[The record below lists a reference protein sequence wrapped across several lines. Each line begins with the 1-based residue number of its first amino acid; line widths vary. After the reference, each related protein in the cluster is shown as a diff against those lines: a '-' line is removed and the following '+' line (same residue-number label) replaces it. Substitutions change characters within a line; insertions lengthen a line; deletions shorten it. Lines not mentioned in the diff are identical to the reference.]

1 MIVSIKKIKF
11 SMLVLA
17 SASKGRK
24 KLLDQIALRH
34 KVIVSDFDE
43 TQLQELDPKLKVK
56 LLAKAKADSSLKK
69 LIRENHALNTFQA
82 LLGCDSLFEFEGE
95 IFEKPINKNQLIS
108 RWQRMSGNS
117 GLLHTGHYLILKDNF
132 KSGIK
137 SISRNKCFEG
147 VVSTKIEFMCLS
159 NFEINKYA
167 STSEPYNCAGG
178 FAIEGNGGLF
188 IKKIDGCFSNVI
200 GLSLPWLKNNL
211 ERLSLSRLLL
221 DR

>member
-1 MIVSIKKIKF
+1 MF
-11 SMLVLA
+11 VLA
-17 SASKGRK
+17 SASKARQ

-43 TQLQELDPKLKVK
+43 TQLQEPDPILKVK
-56 LLAKAKADSSLKK
+56 LLAKGKAESALKK
-69 LIRENHALNTFQA
+69 LIKENHALNTFQA

-95 IFEKPINKNQLIS
+95 IFEKPINKEQLIS
-108 RWQRMSGNS
+108 RWQSMSGQS
-117 GLLHTGHYLILKDNF
+117 GFLHTGHYLISLGNSKADME
-132 KSGIK
+132 
-137 SISRNKCFEG
+137 SISQNNSCEG
-147 VVSTKIEFMCLS
+147 VVSTKIEFMNLS

-211 ERLSLSRLLL
+211 EKFGLSRLLL

>member
-1 MIVSIKKIKF
+1 MF
-11 SMLVLA
+11 VLA
-17 SASKGRK
+17 SASKARQ

-43 TQLQELDPKLKVK
+43 TQLQEPDPILKVK
-56 LLAKAKADSSLKK
+56 LLAKGKAESALKK
-69 LIRENHALNTFQA
+69 LIEENHALNTYQA
-82 LLGCDSLFEFEGE
+82 LLGCDSLFEFKGE
-95 IFEKPINKNQLIS
+95 IFEKPINKEQLIS
-108 RWQRMSGNS
+108 RWKRMSGQS
-117 GLLHTGHYLILKDNF
+117 GFLHTGHYLISLDNS
-132 KSGIK
+132 KADME
-137 SISRNKCFEG
+137 SISQNNSCEG
-147 VVSTKIEFMCLS
+147 VVSTKIEFMNLS
-159 NFEINKYA
+159 NYEINKYA

-211 ERLSLSRLLL
+211 ERLGLSRLLL

>member
-1 MIVSIKKIKF
+1 MF
-11 SMLVLA
+11 VLA
-17 SASKGRK
+17 SASKARQ
-24 KLLDQIALRH
+24 KLLDQIALKH

-43 TQLQELDPKLKVK
+43 TQLEELDPILKVK
-56 LLAKAKADSSLKK
+56 LLAKGKANAALKK
-69 LIRENHALNTFQA
+69 LMKENKASNTFQA

-95 IFEKPINKNQLIS
+95 IFEKPINKEQLIS
-108 RWQRMSGNS
+108 RWQRMSGKS
-117 GLLHTGHYLILKDNF
+117 GFLHTGHYLIALDDF
-132 KSGIK
+132 KSDMK
-137 SISRNKCFEG
+137 SISLNRCCEG
-147 VVSTKIEFMCLS
+147 VVSTKIEFMNLS

-211 ERLSLSRLLL
+211 EKFGLSRLLL

>member
-1 MIVSIKKIKF
+1 MF
-11 SMLVLA
+11 VLA
-17 SASKGRK
+17 SASKARQ

-43 TQLQELDPKLKVK
+43 TQLKEPDPILKVK
-56 LLAKAKADSSLKK
+56 LLAKGKADSALKK
-69 LIRENHALNTFQA
+69 LIEENHALNTYQA
-82 LLGCDSLFEFEGE
+82 LLGCDSLFEFKGE
-95 IFEKPINKNQLIS
+95 IFEKPINKEQLIS
-108 RWQRMSGNS
+108 RWQRMSGQS
-117 GLLHTGHYLILKDNF
+117 GFLHTGHYLISLDNS
-132 KSGIK
+132 KSDMEI
-137 SISRNKCFEG
+137 ISQNNSCEG
-147 VVSTKIEFMCLS
+147 VVSTRIEFMNLS

-211 ERLSLSRLLL
+211 ERLGLSRLLL

>member
-1 MIVSIKKIKF
+1 MF
-11 SMLVLA
+11 VLA
-17 SASKGRK
+17 SASKARQ
-24 KLLDQIALRH
+24 KLLDQIALRY

-43 TQLQELDPKLKVK
+43 TQLQEPDPILKVK
-56 LLAKAKADSSLKK
+56 LLAKGKAENVLKK
-69 LIRENHALNTFQA
+69 LKKENKASNVFRA
-82 LLGCDSLFEFEGE
+82 LLGCDSLFEFDGE
-95 IFEKPINKNQLIS
+95 IFEKPINKEQLIS
-108 RWQRMSGNS
+108 RWQRMSGQS
-117 GLLHTGHYLILKDNF
+117 GFLHTGHYLISLDNP
-132 KSGIK
+132 KPDME
-137 SISRNKCFEG
+137 SISQNNSCEG
-147 VVSTKIEFMCLS
+147 VVSTKIEFMNLS

-211 ERLSLSRLLL
+211 ERLGLSRLLL

>member
-1 MIVSIKKIKF
+1 MF
-11 SMLVLA
+11 VLA
-17 SASKGRK
+17 SASKARQ

-43 TQLQELDPKLKVK
+43 TQLQEPDPILKVK
-56 LLAKAKADSSLKK
+56 LLAKGKADSALKK
-69 LIRENHALNTFQA
+69 LIEKNHALNTYQA
-82 LLGCDSLFEFEGE
+82 LLGCDSLFEFKGE
-95 IFEKPINKNQLIS
+95 IFEKPINKEQLIS
-108 RWQRMSGNS
+108 RWQRMSGQF
-117 GLLHTGHYLILKDNF
+117 GFLHTGHYLISLDNS
-132 KSGIK
+132 KSDME
-137 SISRNKCFEG
+137 SIAQNNSCEG
-147 VVSTKIEFMCLS
+147 VVSTKIEFMNLS

-211 ERLSLSRLLL
+211 EKFGLSRLLL